1 MNPTY
6 KDITGMKFNRLTVIE
21 RAGSDKQNRAK
32 WLCQCDCG
40 RKTVVNTS
48 SLRNGHTKSCGC
60 LFIEQSKA
68 NLPKDVSNEK
78 NPNYRHGGSK
88 QRLYHI
94 WVDIKR
100 RCYDKNCDH
109 YYTYGA
115 RGIKICKEW
124 KNSYPAFREWAEAN
138 GFRHDSTGREQSI
151 DRIDVNKD
159 YSPDNCRFITY
170 SENTRLRNID
180 YWGKRKLI
188 RGEGSQE

>member
-6 KDITGMKFNRLTVIE
+6 KDITGMKFNRLTVIG

-40 RKTVVNTS
+40 RQTTVNTS

-60 LFIEQSKA
+60 LFIEKSIE
-68 NLPKDVSNEK
+68 NLPKDVANAK

-100 RCYDKNCDH
+100 RCYDKHCDH
-109 YYTYGA
+109 YYTYGG
-115 RGIKICKEW
+115 RGIKVCDEW
-124 KNSYPAFREWAEAN
+124 KNSYPAFRSWAENN
-138 GFRHDSTGREQSI
+138 GFNHDSTGREQSI

-159 YSPDNCRFITY
+159 YCPENCRFITY